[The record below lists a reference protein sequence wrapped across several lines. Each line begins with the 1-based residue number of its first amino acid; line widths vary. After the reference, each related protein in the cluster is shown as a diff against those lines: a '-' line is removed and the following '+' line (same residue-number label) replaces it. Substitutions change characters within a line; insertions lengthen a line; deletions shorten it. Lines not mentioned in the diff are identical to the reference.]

1 MLDWIEDPVLCG
13 AHPES
18 GSDGSGLDS
27 SLAQHMCVAAM
38 RIELVEKLKV
48 ASIVPEVQ
56 KEMTIIVPYY
66 PKL

>member
-1 MLDWIEDPVLCG
+1 MNWMEDPVLCG

-27 SLAQHMCVAAM
+27 SLAQHMCVASM

-48 ASIVPEVQ
+48 AKQHHSRPIF
-56 KEMTIIVPYY
+56 
-66 PKL
+66 

>member
-1 MLDWIEDPVLCG
+1 MNPAPLNRYESVLDWIEDPVLCG

-27 SLAQHMCVAAM
+27 SLAQHMCVASM

-48 ASIVPEVQ
+48 AKQHHSRPIF
-56 KEMTIIVPYY
+56 
-66 PKL
+66 